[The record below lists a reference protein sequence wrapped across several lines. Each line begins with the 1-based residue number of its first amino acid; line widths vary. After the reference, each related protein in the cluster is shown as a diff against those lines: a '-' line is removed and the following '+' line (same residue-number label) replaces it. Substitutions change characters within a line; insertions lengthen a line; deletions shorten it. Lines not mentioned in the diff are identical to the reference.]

1 MRILRNVA
9 VGDSYERK
17 IALGIRDVRT
27 PAAWIRVI
35 GLLYL
40 CPSLSLCTPCV
51 SCNVKNWE
59 NWGLFWSII
68 GNDACFTY
76 VRQDVQLIQR

>member
-40 CPSLSLCTPCV
+40 YPSLSPCTPCV
-51 SCNVKNWE
+51 SCNVK

>member
-1 MRILRNVA
+1 MRIFRNVTQLETVSKEKSHWA
-9 VGDSYERK
+9 FAMYGCSDK
-17 IALGIRDVRT
+17 
-27 PAAWIRVI
+27 VI

-40 CPSLSLCTPCV
+40 CGTLIVPVYPMCKLHVMLRT
-51 SCNVKNWE
+51 
-59 NWGLFWSII
+59 GDFWSII